1 MVKTIAIVVVVL
13 LVVSVTGVLLLAVS
27 KPDTFRVQRATSVKA
42 PPDRIF
48 PLIADFHGWSAWS
61 PYEKLDPA
69 MKRTFGGADKGKGA
83 VYEWDSDGK
92 AGKGRMEITDA
103 PAPSRVAIKLDF
115 FKPFESHNTA
125 EFKLEPSGDTT
136 EAMYG
141 PNLFIGKVRSIFFD
155 MDKMIGKDFETGLA
169 NLKILAEQKPAD
181 ATTSR
186 R

>member
-13 LVVSVTGVLLLAVS
+13 LVVSVAGVLLLAVS

-83 VYEWDSDGK
+83 VY
-92 AGKGRMEITDA
+92 
-103 PAPSRVAIKLDF
+103 
-115 FKPFESHNTA
+115 
-125 EFKLEPSGDTT
+125 
-136 EAMYG
+136 
-141 PNLFIGKVRSIFFD
+141 
-155 MDKMIGKDFETGLA
+155 
-169 NLKILAEQKPAD
+169 
-181 ATTSR
+181 
-186 R
+186 